1 MHVPTLVAALA
12 IVVVASA
19 IFGYIAQ
26 RIGLVSIVGYIVAG
40 IVVGPYVLGFIADD
54 FELVEAMGEIG
65 VIFLMFFIG
74 LELGGDLLAKLG
86 ALLFGGGAI
95 QVGLTIA
102 LVAGIAAIFGID
114 LKTGIYTGCLVA
126 LSSTA
131 VVLKLLSARNA
142 TASPTGEVSV
152 AFLIFQDIAVVILV
166 LMVPMLGS
174 AGGSLGA
181 IVWAMV
187 KALLLIG
194 LVLVVSKW
202 IIPPL
207 LDNVW
212 KYTDEE
218 EFLLV
223 VLALAAGVAYGV
235 TLVGL
240 TASLGAFVAGL
251 VISSGQHRE
260 RATDIIMP
268 FQALFAAIFFA
279 SIGMRLNPSA
289 LLETWPLVLLFSV
302 VVLVIKFIG
311 VGTAAAVFKRP
322 LPVVVS
328 SGLVLA
334 QIGEFSFILE
344 NIGRESGLS
353 PLALGE
359 KGSQVFIA
367 VVVLLITLT
376 PLLFSLGESLHKRLE
391 SQQTAE
397 STV

>member
-12 IVVVASA
+12 IVVVAAA
-19 IFGYIAQ
+19 IFGYLAQ
-26 RIGLVSIVGYIVAG
+26 RIGLVSIVGFIVAG
-40 IVVGPYVLGFIADD
+40 IVIGPYALGFIADD

-74 LELGGDLLAKLG
+74 LELGGDLIQKLG

-95 QVGLTIA
+95 QVTLTIA
-102 LVAGIAAIFGID
+102 LVAVIAAIFGVD
-114 LKTGIYTGCLVA
+114 LKTGIYTGFLVA

-131 VVLKLLSARNA
+131 VVLKLLSSRNE

-166 LMVPMLGS
+166 LIVPMLGGE
-174 AGGSLGA
+174 GGSLGA
-181 IVWAMV
+181 IVFALV

-202 IIPPL
+202 IIPPI
-207 LDNVW
+207 LDAVW
-212 KYTDEE
+212 ERADEE
-218 EFLLV
+218 IFLLV
-223 VLALAAGVAYGV
+223 ILALAAGIAYGV

-251 VISSGQHRE
+251 VISGGEHRE
-260 RATDIIMP
+260 RATGIILP

-279 SIGMRLNPSA
+279 SIGMRLDPSV
-289 LLETWPLVLLFSV
+289 LLETWWVVLLFSV
-302 VVLVIKFIG
+302 VVLIVKFIG

-328 SGLVLA
+328 SASYWPRLGNSRLFWR
-334 QIGEFSFILE
+334 I
-344 NIGRESGLS
+344 SGAS
-353 PLALGE
+353 PGY
-359 KGSQVFIA
+359 
-367 VVVLLITLT
+367 LLW
-376 PLLFSLGESLHKRLE
+376 S
-391 SQQTAE
+391 
-397 STV
+397 

>member
-12 IVVVASA
+12 IVVVAAA
-19 IFGYIAQ
+19 IFGYLAQ
-26 RIGLVSIVGYIVAG
+26 RIGLVSIVGFIVAG
-40 IVVGPYVLGFIADD
+40 IVIGPYTLGLIADD

-74 LELGGDLLAKLG
+74 LELGGDLLKKLG

-95 QVGLTIA
+95 QVTLTIA
-102 LVAGIAAIFGID
+102 LVAAIAAIFGVD

-131 VVLKLLSARNA
+131 VVLKLLSARNE

-166 LMVPMLGS
+166 LLVPMLGD

-181 IVWAMV
+181 IILALV
-187 KALLLIG
+187 KALLLIVV
-194 LVLVVSKW
+194 VLVVSKW
-202 IIPPL
+202 LIPPI
-207 LDNVW
+207 LDAVW
-212 KYTDEE
+212 NHSDEE
-218 EFLLV
+218 AFLLI
-223 VLALAAGVAYGV
+223 VLALAAGIAYGV

-251 VISSGQHRE
+251 VISGGEHRE
-260 RATDIIMP
+260 RATSIILP

-279 SIGMRLNPSA
+279 SIGMRLDPSA
-289 LLETWPLVLLFSV
+289 LLETWPLVLLFSIV
-302 VVLVIKFIG
+302 VVIIKFIG

-322 LPVVVS
+322 LPIVVS

-344 NIGRESGLS
+344 NVGRQSGLS
-353 PLALGE
+353 PLELDE
-359 KGSQVFIA
+359 TGSQVFIA
-367 VVVLLITLT
+367 VTVLLIALT
-376 PLLFSLGESLHKRLE
+376 PLLFKFGNVMQKRLE
-391 SQQTAE
+391 AQT
-397 STV
+397 TT

>member
-12 IVVVASA
+12 IVVVATA

-26 RIGLVSIVGYIVAG
+26 RIGLVAIVGYIVAG
-40 IVVGPYVLGFIADD
+40 IIIGPYVLGLIADD

-74 LELGGDLLAKLG
+74 LELGGDLLKKLG

-95 QVGLTIA
+95 QVILTIA
-102 LVAGIAAIFGID
+102 LVTVIAAIFGVD
-114 LKTGIYTGCLVA
+114 LKSGIYTGCLVA

-131 VVLKLLSARNA
+131 VVLKLLSARNE

-166 LMVPMLGS
+166 LLVPMLGQD
-174 AGGSLGA
+174 GGSIGA
-181 IVWAMV
+181 IVWALV
-187 KALLLIG
+187 KALLLIVA
-194 LVLVVSKW
+194 VLVVSKW
-202 IIPPL
+202 LIPPL
-207 LDNVW
+207 LDAVW
-212 KYTDEE
+212 ERADEE
-218 EFLLV
+218 AFLLA
-223 VLALAAGVAYGV
+223 VLALAAGIAYGV

-251 VISSGQHRE
+251 VISGGEHRE
-260 RATDIIMP
+260 RATSIILP

-279 SIGMRLNPSA
+279 SIGMRLDPGA
-289 LLETWPLVLLFSV
+289 LLDTWPLVLLFSV
-302 VVLVIKFIG
+302 LVVIIKFVG
-311 VGTAAAVFKRP
+311 VGVAAAAFKRP

-344 NIGRESGLS
+344 NIGRQSGLS
-353 PLALGE
+353 PLQLEE

-367 VVVLLITLT
+367 VVVLLIALT
-376 PLLFSLGESLHKRLE
+376 PLLFKLGSLMQNRMEG
-391 SQQTAE
+391 QVT
-397 STV
+397 T